1 MRNVKD
7 GITQDSTPISGPR
20 NLLLRASTRL
30 ESDFSS
36 KLPMAFPSV
45 PKYLHPSQD

>member
-20 NLLLRASTRL
+20 SPPLRASTRL
-30 ESDFSS
+30 VLGFSGKLLIDF
-36 KLPMAFPSV
+36 LSV
-45 PKYLHPSQD
+45 YKY